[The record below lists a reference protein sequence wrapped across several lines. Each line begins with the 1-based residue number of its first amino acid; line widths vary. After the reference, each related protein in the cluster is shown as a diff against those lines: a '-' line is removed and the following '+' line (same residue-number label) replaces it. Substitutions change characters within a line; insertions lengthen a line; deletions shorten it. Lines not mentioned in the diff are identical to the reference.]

1 MLKKSGNKQKR
12 HIPVIVKLLL
22 ITNNAFVVLEF
33 KGFTLKNPDKGSA
46 LDPQA
51 FKRLD
56 LNLAFY
62 LSGLRAI
69 LLKYYA
75 YQTVAALIYNT
86 LDCFFHFA
94 SCIIGHTV

>member
-22 ITNNAFVVLEF
+22 ITNNAFVVVEF

-51 FKRLD
+51 FKK
-56 LNLAFY
+56 A
-62 LSGLRAI
+62 
-69 LLKYYA
+69 
-75 YQTVAALIYNT
+75 
-86 LDCFFHFA
+86 
-94 SCIIGHTV
+94 